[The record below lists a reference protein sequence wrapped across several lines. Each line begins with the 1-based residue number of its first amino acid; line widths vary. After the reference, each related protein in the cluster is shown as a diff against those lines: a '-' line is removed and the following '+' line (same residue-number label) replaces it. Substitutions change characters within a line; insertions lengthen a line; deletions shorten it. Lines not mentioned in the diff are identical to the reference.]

1 MKDPPPP
8 YIFAALGCAR
18 SLRDYKSYKCRTAA
32 RERMSRREG
41 GRGGQR
47 GEGWGRQVSGFLLS
61 GWRALL
67 RVYTALLSVTH
78 ETVAEVL
85 DVVRSP

>member
-32 RERMSRREG
+32 RERKRRREG
-41 GRGGQR
+41 GRGGPR
-47 GEGWGRQVSGFLLS
+47 GGGWGRQVYGIPSEGLEGTLACIYGSFECH
-61 GWRALL
+61 A
-67 RVYTALLSVTH
+67 
-78 ETVAEVL
+78 
-85 DVVRSP
+85 